1 MCIYL
6 NSLIFT
12 STPAN
17 LSINKEI
24 FSYIFILTL
33 PAQKVKNF
41 FSTHSKRV
49 LIISESF
56 YSPEDV
62 SSFAAVKTK
71 KSVQNEIFEVFG
83 HVLPGLH
90 VYECVQIH
98 KNRRNGHVLDAFRS
112 SVFLEQLEP

>member
-33 PAQKVKNF
+33 LYQKVKNF

-56 YSPEDV
+56 HFQRI

-71 KSVQNEIFEVFG
+71 KNVQNEIFEVFG